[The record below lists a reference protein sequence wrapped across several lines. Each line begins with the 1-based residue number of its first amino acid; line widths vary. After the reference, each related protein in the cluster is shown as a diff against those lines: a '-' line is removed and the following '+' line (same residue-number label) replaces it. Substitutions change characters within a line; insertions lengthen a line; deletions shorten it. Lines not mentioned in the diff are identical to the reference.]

1 MSKKPDEKVSALV
14 GMLGQTKPLRDE
26 VTEGSQAERVRPK
39 RKRGKPP
46 SKRQL
51 VREGEYVQLAVLL
64 PRDTVKRFKR
74 LEFETEGKDLSDLAA
89 EALEDYLSKHD
100 A

>member
-1 MSKKPDEKVSALV
+1 MSKKDSRKISAIV
-14 GMLGQTKPLRDE
+14 DTLGQTKPLRDE
-26 VTEGSQAERVRPK
+26 GSQPEEVKPQRR
-39 RKRGKPP
+39 RSKPP

-51 VREGEYVQLAVLL
+51 VREGKYSQLAVLL
-64 PRDTVKRFKR
+64 PKDLVKRFKR